1 MEILLPENSSF
12 NLNQPTSK
20 LIDSKMCV
28 FDYSDKDDIDFFMK
42 KITTFISY
50 RYPSV
55 ELLIGNKYYLELPL
69 NWRVMIADKHD
80 FICQLVPIEELLHF
94 PNDTVIFNPYYIGTP
109 KFVDIKINKIN
120 PNPIEHFVP
129 KLPKKNCLVIPLG
142 SKDEWGTVIE
152 DRKTGEE
159 TKYPDCLIACDDID
173 TSKMELNLYND
184 IIV

>member
-1 MEILLPENSSF
+1 MEILLPENSKF
-12 NLNQPTSK
+12 DINQPSSK

-28 FDYSDKDDIDFFMK
+28 LDYADKDNVDFYMK
-42 KITTFISY
+42 KITSFISY

-55 ELLIGNKYYLELPL
+55 DLLIGNKYHLELPL
-69 NWRVMIADKHD
+69 NWRVMICNEYEQ
-80 FICQLVPIEELLHF
+80 ICELVPIEELLHF
-94 PNDTVIFNPYYIGTP
+94 PNQSVIFNPFYSGLP

-142 SKDEWGTVIE
+142 NKE
-152 DRKTGEE
+152 DWEIGIVDKE
-159 TKYPDCLIACDDID
+159 TNNKLYYPYCLLACDDID
-173 TSKMELNLYND
+173 SSKMELSLYGD

>member
-1 MEILLPENSSF
+1 MEILLPENTSF
-12 NLNQPTSK
+12 NLNQPSSK

-28 FDYSDKDDIDFFMK
+28 FDYSDKDDIDFYMK
-42 KITTFISY
+42 KITSFISY

-55 ELLIGNKYYLELPL
+55 ELLIGNKYHLELPL

-80 FICQLVPIEELLHF
+80 FICQLVGIEELLHF
-94 PNDTVIFNPYYIGTP
+94 PNDTVIFNPYYIGNP
-109 KFVDIKINKIN
+109 KFVDLKIIKIN

-142 SKDEWGTVIE
+142 NKEDWGTTIE
-152 DRKTGEE
+152 NNVTGERV
-159 TKYPDCLIACDDID
+159 KYPDCLIACDDID

-184 IIV
+184 III